1 MRNSKVY
8 DYIIVLRKADHKL
21 VNGISQLM
29 LFLAIVVFTSSLS
42 NRNFDIYSIKILA
55 VIAFITGWWIYYSFR
70 FKKNNPT
77 FFRLALM
84 IAGLGWLLQPGWEL
98 VSGIYFLAAILEKQ
112 AKFPREI
119 AFDEEEIVVNSL
131 PKKYYSWQD
140 LNNVVIKDGIL
151 TIDFKNNKLIQKEI
165 ESDTSAREEQEFNEF
180 CVGRLNAERAMLN
193 ANS

>member
-165 ESDTSAREEQEFNEF
+165 ESDTSAKEEQEFNEF

>member
-29 LFLAIVVFTSSLS
+29 LFLAIVVFISSLS
-42 NRNFDIYSIKILA
+42 NRNFGIYSIKILA

-112 AKFPREI
+112 AKFPQEI

-165 ESDTSAREEQEFNEF
+165 ESDTSATEEQEFNEF
-180 CVGRLNAERAMLN
+180 CMGRLNAERTMLN